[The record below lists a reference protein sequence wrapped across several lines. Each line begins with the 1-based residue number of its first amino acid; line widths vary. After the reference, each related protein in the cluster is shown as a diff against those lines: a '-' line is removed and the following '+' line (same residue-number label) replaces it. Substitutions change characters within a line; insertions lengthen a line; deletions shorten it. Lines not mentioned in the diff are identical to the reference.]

1 MDDEA
6 VIPDVIG
13 QEVDE
18 ILGEDAEGVLGEE
31 VEDVVGEDAEDGLV
45 DDNDSVESNAGDAEP
60 VEEDDDEIQEGA
72 FRFYSPYHIVVRTF
86 AKLQSAMRV
95 IQSSSH
101 PYRKIQAVYHLTSPS
116 LSFIFYLLP

>member
-6 VIPDVIG
+6 VIPDVMG

-31 VEDVVGEDAEDGLV
+31 VEDVLGEGVEDAVGEDAEDELV
-45 DDNDSVESNAGDAEP
+45 DDNDSVENNAGDAEL

-72 FRFYSPYHIVVRTF
+72 FCFYSPYHIVVRTF
-86 AKLQSAMRV
+86 AKL
-95 IQSSSH
+95 
-101 PYRKIQAVYHLTSPS
+101 
-116 LSFIFYLLP
+116 